1 MVQPL
6 HADLPAGTR
15 PHGLFHIVPGDIGE
29 QAVDPP
35 HQLPLRLGLEVG
47 LAVEGIAHHPGGV
60 LHRDDTAGD
69 HLPGEGVPLADLF
82 QIGRDLVV
90 QGGDGGRLPVGKA
103 RLGAVLVRAAE
114 GRVLG
119 SDVPPQLPAAP
130 HRLSEELRGAVVAA
144 QRGVLRAGAVC
155 DEHQVV
161 LSELPD
167 LLPALPDPHQLLCH
181 LSARGDVEDHVGDLR
196 VILKLHIVLLQ
207 VVHHGQDQ
215 GLILVVLG
223 KFQGREVG
231 QAADMVDEPLEI
243 QLHLQG
249 RVPGLEGE
257 HGPPV
262 EPEVGAEELL
272 GEHVGDGPVVQVLVP
287 GEEKLHDLQGG
298 LVAQSELPV
307 CMGVLSPIHR
317 GPAQGIVG
325 VLLVQPVVFVQ
336 NRILRVLQ
344 GWDGAKQVP
353 QALEVILH
361 LPAAPDHEAPG
372 GVLDA
377 VAGPAGEL

>member
-1 MVQPL
+1 
-6 HADLPAGTR
+6 
-15 PHGLFHIVPGDIGE
+15 
-29 QAVDPP
+29 
-35 HQLPLRLGLEVG
+35 
-47 LAVEGIAHHPGGV
+47 
-60 LHRDDTAGD
+60 
-69 HLPGEGVPLADLF
+69 
-82 QIGRDLVV
+82 
-90 QGGDGGRLPVGKA
+90 
-103 RLGAVLVRAAE
+103 
-114 GRVLG
+114 
-119 SDVPPQLPAAP
+119 
-130 HRLSEELRGAVVAA
+130 
-144 QRGVLRAGAVC
+144 
-155 DEHQVV
+155 
-161 LSELPD
+161 
-167 LLPALPDPHQLLCH
+167 
-181 LSARGDVEDHVGDLR
+181 
-196 VILKLHIVLLQ
+196 
-207 VVHHGQDQ
+207 
-215 GLILVVLG
+215 
-223 KFQGREVG
+223 
-231 QAADMVDEPLEI
+231 MVDEPLEI

-249 RVPGLEGE
+249 RVPSLEGE